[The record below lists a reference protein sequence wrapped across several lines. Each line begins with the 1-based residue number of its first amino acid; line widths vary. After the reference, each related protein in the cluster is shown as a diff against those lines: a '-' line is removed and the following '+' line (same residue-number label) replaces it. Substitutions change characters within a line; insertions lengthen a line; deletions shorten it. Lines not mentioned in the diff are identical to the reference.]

1 MDELQTVNLEA
12 VKALFMSIDGSVRY
26 FSENKKRQK
35 LKTQLEK
42 LKTNL
47 EICCGKI
54 QEIQSFAS
62 EYDIDADTP
71 ANGYRSFVDI
81 FASVI
86 TETSNICHKIN
97 TKKQNF
103 FFRAD
108 HFAEYEV
115 QR

>member
-1 MDELQTVNLEA
+1 MDKIESEEFS
-12 VKALFMSIDGSVRY
+12 LFESIDESVKY
-26 FSENKKRQK
+26 FSENGKHQQ
-35 LKTQLEK
+35 LETQLEK
-42 LKTNL
+42 LKSNL
-47 EICCGKI
+47 ENCREKI

-86 TETSNICHKIN
+86 TETSNICHNIN
-97 TKKQNF
+97 TKKQSL
-103 FFRAD
+103 FFRPD

-115 QR
+115 HR

>member
-1 MDELQTVNLEA
+1 MDALQTINSKA
-12 VKALFMSIDGSVRY
+12 VKALFLSIDGNVRY
-26 FSENKKRQK
+26 FSGNGKHQ
-35 LKTQLEK
+35 Q

-47 EICCGKI
+47 EKLKANLENCYGKI
-54 QEIQSFAS
+54 HEIQSFAS

-81 FASVI
+81 FGSVI

>member
-1 MDELQTVNLEA
+1 MDIIEIEILNTLFKNIGES
-12 VKALFMSIDGSVRY
+12 VKY
-26 FSENKKRQK
+26 FSENRKSLQ
-35 LKTQLEK
+35 LETQLEK

-47 EICCGKI
+47 EICCEKI
-54 QEIQSFAS
+54 HEIQSFAS

>member
-1 MDELQTVNLEA
+1 MEKIEEIEKTTF
-12 VKALFMSIDGSVRY
+12 KSLFLSIDESVRY
-26 FSENKKRQK
+26 FSGNGIHQ
-35 LKTQLEK
+35 Q

-47 EICCGKI
+47 EKLKANLENCYG
-54 QEIQSFAS
+54 S

>member
-1 MDELQTVNLEA
+1 MEKIEEIEKTTF
-12 VKALFMSIDGSVRY
+12 KSLFLSIDESVRY
-26 FSENKKRQK
+26 FSGNGKHQ
-35 LKTQLEK
+35 Q

-47 EICCGKI
+47 EKLKANLENCYGKI
-54 QEIQSFAS
+54 HEIQSFAS